1 MFGTC
6 AGMETLAIVA
16 AAGCQADVKDGNIP
30 PTACSEA
37 GPITRGFNSSDVSLP
52 LAMVYPPGTSK
63 LYHDAGAQILSW
75 LEDESIA
82 FNYHSGGATPST
94 FTRVCHPE
102 HE

>member
-1 MFGTC
+1 MRPISTR
-6 AGMETLAIVA
+6 LAATAWVLPRQRKSFHARTRPEHRKVVA
-16 AAGCQADVKDGNIP
+16 
-30 PTACSEA
+30 
-37 GPITRGFNSSDVSLP
+37 SSDVSLP